1 MGSSERR
8 ARAKVALRQQILDA
22 ARDLFVR
29 EGYDAVSMRRIAARI
44 EYSPT
49 AIYLHFP
56 DKQSILTALCDET
69 FEKLS
74 MRLATLFARTTD
86 PLTRLKDGLHLYVEF
101 GLAHPHHY
109 TVSFLVKPRDVRTS
123 EPTAGH
129 RAFAFLQAAVAEAMA
144 SGAIRPG
151 EVETTSQTLWAACHG
166 IVALLITVPED
177 RFAFVP
183 AERLA
188 RHMIDTLIAGLQV
201 SAAVPARTRPAIDA
215 APSKAA
221 PSKAAPSKAVPP
233 RRRAARA
240 TAVPRRSRR

>member
-74 MRLATLFARTTD
+74 MRLATHFAKTTD
-86 PLTRLKDGLHLYVEF
+86 PLARLRDGLRLYIEF

-109 TVSFLVKPRDVRTS
+109 TVSFMVKPRELRTS

-129 RAFAFLQAAVAEAMA
+129 RAFAFLQAAVAGAMA

-151 EVETTSQTLWAACHG
+151 EVETTSQALWAACHG

-183 AERLA
+183 ADRLI
-188 RHMIDTLIAGLQV
+188 RHMLDTLIAGLQV
-201 SAAVPARTRPAIDA
+201 SSAWSAAPASPAPAAVVRAKPAA
-215 APSKAA
+215 AAAKAR
-221 PSKAAPSKAVPP
+221 P
-233 RRRAARA
+233 RRRAASPSRQ
-240 TAVPRRSRR
+240 PR

>member
-86 PLTRLKDGLHLYVEF
+86 PLTRLKDGLRLYVEF

-109 TVSFLVKPRDVRTS
+109 TVSFLVKPRDPRTS

-183 AERLA
+183 ADRLA
-188 RHMIDTLIAGLQV
+188 RHMIETLIVGLQV
-201 SAAVPARTRPAIDA
+201 SAAVPARTKPAVDA
-215 APSKAA
+215 DPSKVA
-221 PSKAAPSKAVPP
+221 PRKAVAS
-233 RRRAARA
+233 RGGARAAGSA
-240 TAVPRRSRR
+240 PRRSRR